1 MLLVELKPLIG
12 RLNNYVKAA
21 LEDAVGLCV
30 SRTHYE
36 ITIEHLLSKML
47 SEPQS
52 DIALLLRQ
60 FELDAALLAL
70 CLTIIAEGDT

>member
-36 ITIEHLLSKML
+36 ITIEHL
-47 SEPQS
+47 
-52 DIALLLRQ
+52 
-60 FELDAALLAL
+60 
-70 CLTIIAEGDT
+70 